1 MLVVV
6 SKLFE
11 WAVFHN
17 AVVMLRRVGRSHE
30 VGCLDK
36 YYSTRKV
43 IKLFDRLVSLFLI
56 PRKNCSVQRL
66 AAILSKTM
74 ALPLVFYMNIFVG
87 IFESGFFS

>member
-11 WAVFHN
+11 RAVFHN

-43 IKLFDRLVSLFLI
+43 IKLFDRLVSCLI
-56 PRKNCSVQRL
+56 PKNCSVQRL
-66 AAILSKTM
+66 AAILTERW
-74 ALPLVFYMNIFVG
+74 LCRLFLYEYFRRN
-87 IFESGFFS
+87 